1 MADRFTIE
9 IVPSPVYEIELPER
23 GPQGLQGPKG
33 DTGAT
38 GPAGP
43 AGPQGPQGEKGD
55 KGDTGVSVVGVEEIS
70 KVDLVATY
78 RMNFSNG
85 EYFDYQVKDGSVD
98 DITRAKIIDIIG
110 YEPASYTSVEGLTVR
125 VETLEQRV
133 EDLTVSKFPN
143 AIIIGTPQIEGGQV
157 SGFSD
162 TDYMQFPFVDISRGL
177 PFDIYFSFTTTND
190 ITTQQNLLDSHYGIA
205 VAIQNGKGVIA
216 LSSNG
221 TSWDIGTATGT
232 NTLLPNTTYYV
243 KISWT
248 GTEYNASLSLNETEY
263 APDMV
268 LTSNKSPYKTT
279 IFIGGGPNL
288 FGPDST
294 HPFKGTIN
302 FNKSKVVVNSIIV
315 WEGMA
320 DVGLASRANVSL
332 NNLDNL
338 GEARFNAKQDVLV
351 SGTNIKTINNESVL
365 GSGNIEIKGDG
376 LKNKITNCITEIPQD
391 IKLELNDG
399 VLTLKAGSQVI
410 VPNGVNVFDEV
421 EIISDLTFGGSS
433 INWSNTK
440 WLVYSP
446 NGRLFVDN
454 GDYTSGSTYTGGTYG
469 IWYDT
474 TNNSVKYTKDGG
486 SSWISGYSLP
496 LAQITTTSGI
506 GVTSIDQVFNG
517 FGYIGSTVWV
527 DKGVKGLIP
536 NGRNEDGTLKNIEF
550 TVDSVLTQQTL
561 ASLTRIYGLG
571 QSHLGRNIDYV
582 YDERTNLN
590 HVNTIDGTISY
601 EIPVITV
608 ITDSN
613 NKITSFI
620 PKTAFH
626 AVDYN
631 DKATVSGWGMP
642 SSKHINLT
650 LGASGTRYTAPANG
664 WFFLEKKAG
673 VTGNY
678 YCGIHRIAPSLIRY
692 AWFDTP
698 SVVSDRIVA
707 LCPVSKGDIIEVAY
721 TITGETSNFR
731 FIYAEG
737 SK

>member
-43 AGPQGPQGEKGD
+43 AGPQGSQGEKGD

-70 KVDLVATY
+70 KVGLVTTY
-78 RMNFSNG
+78 RMDFSNG

-98 DITRAKIIDIIG
+98 GITREKIIDIIG

-190 ITTQQNLLDSHYGIA
+190 ITTQQNLLDSHFGIA
-205 VAIQNGKGVIA
+205 VAIQNGKGTIA

-221 TSWDIGTATGT
+221 SSWDIGTSTGT

-243 KISWT
+243 KFSWT

-268 LTSNKSPYKTT
+268 LASNKSPYKTT
-279 IFIGGGPNL
+279 TFIGGSPNL
-288 FGPDST
+288 FGPDSA

-302 FNKSKVVVNSIIV
+302 FNKSRVVVNGITV

-351 SGTNIKTINNESVL
+351 SATNIKTINGESVL

-376 LKNKITNCITEIPQD
+376 LENKITNCI
-391 IKLELNDG
+391 LE
-399 VLTLKAGSQVI
+399 A
-410 VPNGVNVFDEV
+410 PNGVATY
-421 EIISDLTFGGSS
+421 SG
-433 INWSNTK
+433 NTI
-440 WLVYSP
+440 
-446 NGRLFVDN
+446 
-454 GDYTSGSTYTGGTYG
+454 T
-469 IWYDT
+469 
-474 TNNSVKYTKDGG
+474 VKAGLK
-486 SSWISGYSLP
+486 
-496 LAQITTTSGI
+496 
-506 GVTSIDQVFNG
+506 V
-517 FGYIGSTVWV
+517 
-527 DKGVKGLIP
+527 LIP
-536 NGRNEDGTLKNIEF
+536 NGRNADGTLKNIERI
-550 TVDSVLTQQTL
+550 LTQDEN
-561 ASLTRIYGLG
+561 LTITGLSPDRMIYALLVYPDNLG
-571 QSHLGRNIDYV
+571 IRRFLTPCQKFSDLPTTVTDQYSWGIYC
-582 YDERTNLN
+582 EETNLAYMTSGSTTAN
-590 HVNTIDGTISY
+590 WQPLTCAHIGIFYGSDSSIEYFNPFETINLLKQS
-601 EIPVITV
+601 
-608 ITDSN
+608 
-613 NKITSFI
+613 
-620 PKTAFH
+620 
-626 AVDYN
+626 
-631 DKATVSGWGMP
+631 DKSQISGWGMP
-642 SSKHINLT
+642 SGRYIDLT
-650 LGASGTRYTAPANG
+650 LGATGSTYTAPANG
-664 WFFLEKKAG
+664 YFYINKVAGSDWYYVRMRNAISNIDLFVDAYRTTPLTSVIPAKKGEIVYVYYNA
-673 VTGNY
+673 TGATN
-678 YCGIHRIAPSLIRY
+678 S
-692 AWFDTP
+692 
-698 SVVSDRIVA
+698 
-707 LCPVSKGDIIEVAY
+707 
-721 TITGETSNFR
+721 FR